1 MDERHFQDV
10 YLVAEPS
17 ALRISDIRVTTELD
31 AEYRNAKLQVQLKL
45 EGTERGSVQLR
56 LLNGAGAEMGSTG
69 KDVGHSSV
77 ENFEIEVAGP
87 DLWSAESPALY
98 HLVITLRDAEGRRWR
113 R

>member
-1 MDERHFQDV
+1 MSGIFRDV

-17 ALRISDIRVTTELD
+17 ALRINDFCVTTELD
-31 AEYRNAKLQVQLKL
+31 AEYRNATQVQLEL
-45 EGTERGSVQLR
+45 EGTESGSVQPR